1 MGSVLRALL
10 LTLPSLLRSN
20 AALRA
25 EILALR
31 HQVTVL
37 QRQLGG
43 RRVRLER
50 ADRILWVWLLR
61 LWSDWRSPLVIV
73 QPETVLRWHRQGFR
87 LYWRWK
93 SRPRR
98 PGRPRISQEIQE
110 LIRKM
115 ADANPT
121 WGAPRI
127 HGELLTLGIRVSEST
142 VSKYLPRRRKPP
154 SQGWRTFLANHLHEA
169 IAVDF
174 AVVPTVTFQILFVFV
189 VLSLERRKVL
199 HLNVTTHPSAQWTA
213 QQVVEACAWNQ
224 TPSYL
229 IRDRDGIYGDTFRR
243 RVCFPRH
250 RRDPDRATLP
260 LAERLRRALH
270 RLLAPGVLGSRARP
284 ERAAMPPDPLGLR
297 PVLQPLTH
305 PSGAREG
312 RARASRGPRPGARG
326 GRRASPRSAA
336 STIATSGGPLDQGR
350 MTFREGQVVE
360 KNVRLTVE
368 DIRERSPILREME
381 AAGQIKIAGALYDMK
396 TGAIQLLD

>member
-10 LTLPSLLRSN
+10 LTVPASLRSD

-50 ADRILWVWLLR
+50 ADRALWVWLSR
-61 LWSDWRSPLVIV
+61 LWSGWRTSLRIV

-87 LYWRWK
+87 LYWRRK

-98 PGRPRISQEIQE
+98 PGRPRISREIQE
-110 LIRKM
+110 LIQKM
-115 ADANPT
+115 ARATPT

-127 HGELLTLGIRVSEST
+127 HGELLALGIRVAEST
-142 VSKYLPRRRKPP
+142 VSKYLPRQRKPP

-189 VLSLERRKVL
+189 VLSVERRKLL
-199 HLNVTTHPSAQWTA
+199 HVNVTTHPSAQWTA
-213 QQVVEACAWNQ
+213 QQIVEACAWNR

-229 IRDRDGIYGDTFRR
+229 IRDRDGIYGETFRH
-243 RVCFPRH
+243 RVASLGVEEILIAPRSPWQNAH
-250 RRDPDRATLP
+250 V
-260 LAERLRRALH
+260 ERLIGSLRRECLDHVVVLNERHCRKVLSGYARYYNRSRTHLALEKDAPEPRTNHGPECGEIVAFPEVGGLHHRYERRA
-270 RLLAPGVLGSRARP
+270 A
-284 ERAAMPPDPLGLR
+284 
-297 PVLQPLTH
+297 
-305 PSGAREG
+305 
-312 RARASRGPRPGARG
+312 
-326 GRRASPRSAA
+326 
-336 STIATSGGPLDQGR
+336 
-350 MTFREGQVVE
+350 
-360 KNVRLTVE
+360 
-368 DIRERSPILREME
+368 
-381 AAGQIKIAGALYDMK
+381 
-396 TGAIQLLD
+396 